1 MLRMSEEEMELSPC
15 FPSAWVA
22 SLHTLQRYRTAPAQP
37 ESTEDAHKFTA
48 SDFRVVCAPCRQLNP
63 RMEGSA
69 WQWEGFLLTEQIS
82 SKSPCRR
89 G

>member
-1 MLRMSEEEMELSPC
+1 MAEERWISVLVSPLPGWPQ
-15 FPSAWVA
+15 FTA
-22 SLHTLQRYRTAPAQP
+22 SRTAPARP
-37 ESTEDAHKFTA
+37 GSTGDAHKFTA
-48 SDFRVVCAPCRQLNP
+48 SDFQVVCAPCRQLNP
-63 RMEGSA
+63 GMEGSA